1 MNTYIPNSNYWI
13 IRNLSANN
21 FQSLFAR
28 AGFFAIIT
36 LYQKLPLF
44 RPPFSLPFHPSA
56 SPKPPQKFHS
66 FTEKAPRER
75 KNNRPF
81 VCKGRLLC
89 LVCLYHFSKTYASSK
104 ASLPSP
110 QMGHSKSSET
120 SSQGVPGAIPW
131 LGSPTLGS
139 YSYPQGQTYFFIS
152 VNSFQI
158 CFKCLFCYLFYP
170 SHAQINQA
178 SKGFL

>member
-1 MNTYIPNSNYWI
+1 METSTFPSISPFGKPQTSTKIPQ
-13 IRNLSANN
+13 L
-21 FQSLFAR
+21 Q
-28 AGFFAIIT
+28 
-36 LYQKLPLF
+36 QKPLKSHLN
-44 RPPFSLPFHPSA
+44 PV
-56 SPKPPQKFHS
+56 Q
-66 FTEKAPRER
+66 
-75 KNNRPF
+75 KNNRSF

-110 QMGHSKSSET
+110 QMGHSKLSET

-158 CFKCLFCYLFYP
+158 CFLVFVLLFILP
-170 SHAQINQA
+170 LTRLNKSN
-178 SKGFL
+178 K

>member
-1 MNTYIPNSNYWI
+1 MSN
-13 IRNLSANN
+13 RNLSANN

-28 AGFFAIIT
+28 ADFFAIIT

-44 RPPFSLPFHPSA
+44 RPPFPFHFTLRH
-56 SPKPPQKFHS
+56 PPNLHKSSMVLAKTTQR
-66 FTEKAPRER
+66 PQ

-81 VCKGRLLC
+81 VCKERLLC

-158 CFKCLFCYLFYP
+158 CF
-170 SHAQINQA
+170 
-178 SKGFL
+178 